1 MQVGA
6 GKMTQQLKALAH
18 INVWQ
23 EDIPTIHPSV
33 EGDKWLYK
41 AVLWP
46 PCVLMAPSCLHTSH
60 AHTYTPWI
68 HTIIIL
74 INIFLKV
81 LSLPVH
87 TYSCCA
93 GYQNLRQHACYL
105 WAVTPG
111 PKLFFKG
118 GGIRHTEKAL
128 KGGMGGRRGEDR
140 RDSVTNHKEPLRK
153 ERVNWVILKQ

>member
-23 EDIPTIHPSV
+23 KDVPTIHLSV

-46 PCVLMAPSCLHTSH
+46 PYVPMAPSCLHTSR
-60 AHTYTPWI
+60 AHTYTPCI
-68 HTIIIL
+68 HNNNT
-74 INIFLKV
+74 NKYFLKV
-81 LSLPVH
+81 LSFPVH

-105 WAVTPG
+105 GAVTPG

-118 GGIRHTEKAL
+118 GGIRHTEKTR

-140 RDSVTNHKEPLRK
+140 RDSVTNHKEPQRK
-153 ERVNWVILKQ
+153 GRVNWVILKQ